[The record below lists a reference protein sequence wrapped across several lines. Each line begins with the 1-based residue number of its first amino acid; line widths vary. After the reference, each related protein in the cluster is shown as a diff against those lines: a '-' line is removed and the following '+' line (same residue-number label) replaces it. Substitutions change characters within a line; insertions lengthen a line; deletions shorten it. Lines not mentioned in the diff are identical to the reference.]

1 MAAGRIKGITIEI
14 GGDTT
19 KLTKALSAVDNS
31 IRNTQT
37 NINDLNRALKLDPGN
52 TELLRDRQQELSRQI
67 EDTKAKID
75 TEREALEQM
84 RNSDG
89 FDETSRQ
96 AQNLKTQ
103 IDLDTSALKELE
115 KQARESA
122 SVLGTQMQVAGQK
135 IAETG
140 TKIKAV
146 GDKIAG
152 LGRTMTTYI
161 TVPLATAFGS
171 SIKSAIDWESA
182 FTGVMK
188 TVDETATTT
197 YDDLKDAINEIAK
210 TTASSQNDIAA
221 TMEIA
226 GQLGVAADDVAEFT
240 RVMVMLGDTTNLS
253 SEEAASAI
261 AKFANVTNMSLG
273 DVDRLGSVIVDLGN
287 NYATTEADI
296 MSMATRLSGAGAQIG
311 LTQGE
316 ILGFATALSS
326 VGIEAEMGGSA
337 FSKAMIKMQVAAETG
352 FDQVIDL
359 EQQTG
364 MSLRELELL
373 SANSSKDFKALADSL
388 GLTSTEMLATVKAGT
403 NLEDFAKVA
412 SMSTKDFVELYRTD
426 APAALQAFISGLGD
440 TESHGESTINMLQEM
455 GFTEVRLRDTL
466 TRLAQSGDLVTDAVS
481 KGNEA
486 WVENGAMTAEAE
498 KRYAT
503 MEAQINQLKARIT
516 EVAVEIGEMLMPYLQ
531 KAMDFIDGLI
541 ERWRGLDEAQQQN
554 ILRIAGI
561 VAAVLPLIMVGGK
574 LISSI
579 GSIVNLAGNLTT
591 KMGSLMNL
599 VKGAQGASGF
609 GGLSSV
615 LGSLVSPV
623 GIAVA
628 AIAALAGGFVYLY
641 KTNDEF
647 SSHVNE
653 KVDAVKKKI
662 SEMWEHLQPVFQKI
676 GETFQRLMQTLEP
689 LFELLFDVL
698 AERFE
703 HLLAVIEPALEALG
717 NAMTFI
723 MELFGAVIAVMT
735 GDFDGALEHLRNAL
749 KSFGEFWKSLAVAAG
764 AALDGFLNKFG
775 IDIRSI
781 AQKVAGFISDVKSG
795 WERLKTDTAN
805 AWNNI
810 KQGVANQV
818 NNLKQTAINVF
829 ENLKQGISSRV
840 SNIKN
845 TIVNGINSAVD
856 FMKSLPSK
864 ALSWGRDL
872 IQNFVNGIRDKI
884 GAVGDAIGAVADKI
898 AAFIH
903 FTEPD
908 EGPLSSFHEFAPDM
922 VKMFAQGI
930 TQSLPI
936 LDRAADQ
943 MASVIASDAVPTMQN
958 GAGLA
963 SKTVNAPINIVV
975 NGAPGQDVNQLA
987 DIIQQRM
994 NRAVLNQKAVFA

>member
-52 TELLRDRQQELSRQI
+52 TELLRDRQQELARQI

-103 IDLDTSALKELE
+103 IDIDTAALKELE
-115 KQARESA
+115 KQAKDSA
-122 SVLGTQMQVAGQK
+122 SVLGTQMQLAGEK
-135 IAETG
+135 ISAVG
-140 TKIKAV
+140 DKIKSA

-152 LGRTMTTYI
+152 LGQTMTTHI
-161 TVPLATAFGS
+161 TVPVATAFGA
-171 SIKSAIDWESA
+171 SIKEAIDWESA

-188 TVDETATTT
+188 TVDETANTT

-210 TTASSQNDIAA
+210 TTASTQNDIAA

-226 GQLGVAADDVAEFT
+226 GQLGVSADDITEFT
-240 RVMVMLGDTTNLS
+240 RTMVMLGDTTNLS

-273 DVDRLGSVIVDLGN
+273 DVDKLGSVIVDLGN

-311 LTQGE
+311 LSQGE

-359 EQQTG
+359 ENQTG

-388 GLTSTEMLATVKAGT
+388 GLTSTEMNATIKAGK
-403 NLEDFAKVA
+403 NLQDFAEVA
-412 SMSTKDFVELYRTD
+412 SMSTEEFVELYRTD

-440 TESHGESTINMLQEM
+440 TESHGESTITMLQEM

-486 WVENGAMTAEAE
+486 WVENEAMTAEAE

-503 MEAQINQLKARIT
+503 MEAQISQLKARIT
-516 EVAVEIGEMLMPYLQ
+516 EVAVSIGEMLMPYLQ
-531 KAMDFIDGLI
+531 KAMDFIEGLI
-541 ERWRGLDEAQQQN
+541 EKWNGLSEAEQEQ
-554 ILRIAGI
+554 ILKIAGI
-561 VAAVLPLIMVGGK
+561 AAAIGPVLLVGGK
-574 LISSI
+574 LISGI
-579 GSIVNLAGNLTT
+579 GTVVSLFGNITSGV
-591 KMGSLMNL
+591 GSLMTSISGL
-599 VKGAQGASGF
+599 TGASGI
-609 GGLSSV
+609 GGLSSM
-615 LGSLVSPV
+615 LGALASPV

-628 AIAALAGGFVYLY
+628 ALAALAGGFVYLY
-641 KTNDEF
+641 QTNDEF
-647 SSHVNE
+647 AAHVNE
-653 KVDAVKKKI
+653 KWEEIKNKL
-662 SEMWEHLQPVFQKI
+662 SEVWENLKPTFDKI
-676 GETFQRLMQTLEP
+676 GETFANLMQTLEP
-689 LFELLFDVL
+689 LFTLFFDTVISKIEMTLDVL
-698 AERFE
+698 
-703 HLLAVIEPALEALG
+703 EPAIETLG
-717 NAMTFI
+717 NVFAYAMDI
-723 MELFGAVIAVMT
+723 FGAIIALLT
-735 GDFDGALEHLRNAL
+735 GDFDGALEHVKSAMGHFADAWGSIMETAKAAVKAFLMQFGLDSDEAGQKLNA
-749 KSFGEFWKSLAVAAG
+749 FGE
-764 AALDGFLNKFG
+764 
-775 IDIRSI
+775 
-781 AQKVAGFISDVKSG
+781 KVKNG
-795 WERLKTDTAN
+795 WTNLKTDTVQKWN
-805 AWNNI
+805 AI
-810 KQGVANQV
+810 KQFLADVI
-818 NNLKQTAINVF
+818 NNFKTTTIQGF
-829 ENLKQGISSRV
+829 EMMKQGISTRV
-840 SNIKN
+840 NNIRDSIKMGFGN
-845 TIVNGINSAVD
+845 AVD
-856 FMKSLPSK
+856 FIKSLPEK
-864 ALSWGRDL
+864 ALQWGKDL
-872 IQNFVNGIRDKI
+872 IQNFVDGIKNKI
-884 GAVGDAIGAVADKI
+884 SAVSDIISVVADLI
-898 AAFIH
+898 ARFIH
-903 FTEPD
+903 FSEPD
-908 EGPLSSFHEFAPDM
+908 EGPLKDFHLFAPDM

-930 TQSLPI
+930 TQSLPV
-936 LDRAADQ
+936 LERATDQ
-943 MASVIASDAVPTMQN
+943 MASVIASDAVPTVQN
-958 GAGLA
+958 GSGMA
-963 SKTVNAPINIVV
+963 SKTVNAPISIVV

-994 NRAVLNQKAVFA
+994 NRAVINQKAVFA